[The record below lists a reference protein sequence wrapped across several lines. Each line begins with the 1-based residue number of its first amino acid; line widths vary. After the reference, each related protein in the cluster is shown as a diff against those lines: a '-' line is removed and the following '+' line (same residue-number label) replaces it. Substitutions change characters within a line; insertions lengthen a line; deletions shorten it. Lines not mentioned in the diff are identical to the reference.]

1 MLGKH
6 WGMFRWVTQFLNENQ
21 EKWEQERKEREEKIK
36 EEIKEWE
43 KAKRFEKIERI
54 KRLWRNVKQMGEK
67 QKLEKDKE
75 NQHDNDKHPITIE
88 TDEINKTSDEND
100 KIEEFP
106 HSINKTPLGWT
117 PDRSQMCPKAEHS
130 KPSNKAPLVRASEES
145 QMYLR
150 TDCPQ
155 SSKKAVLV
163 EASDRSQMYPKT
175 ENRCCT
181 KQQQKQ

>member
-1 MLGKH
+1 MKEKERAEKRKKAEMLGKH

-21 EKWEQERKEREEKIK
+21 EKWEQERKEREEKIM

-54 KRLWRNVKQMGEK
+54 KRLWRNKKEIGEK

-88 TDEINKTSDEND
+88 TDEINKSSDEND

-117 PDRSQMCPKAEHS
+117 PDRSQICPKAEHS
-130 KPSNKAPLVRASEES
+130 KPSNKAP
-145 QMYLR
+145 
-150 TDCPQ
+150 
-155 SSKKAVLV
+155 
-163 EASDRSQMYPKT
+163 
-175 ENRCCT
+175 
-181 KQQQKQ
+181 